1 MLQWKPNR
9 SVGVVCWTS
18 LLRQQFYAWL
28 RDGCGHELNA
38 GDAMIRSVRARTVAN
53 LGLVCALTVFLGACG
68 SMSLPSFG
76 GGSTPTVAPEPGV
89 APQMPATIRADELV
103 GRWGLA
109 SFQDPKDRAR
119 TEAAAK
125 GQCKNPYVIG
135 AGAHGG
141 VIMHLAD
148 QATPQELDLKGS
160 PGGKNYIGPT
170 GPAGGEQDREIVSF
184 DGRVMVT
191 RFIDKDAATRYGN
204 MVYVRCGPRA

>member
-1 MLQWKPNR
+1 MLRRKPNR
-9 SVGVVCWTS
+9 GAGVICWTS
-18 LLRQQFYAWL
+18 LLRKEFYAWL

-38 GDAMIRSVRARTVAN
+38 GDAMVRSLSARTVAN
-53 LGLVCALTVFLGACG
+53 LGTACALTVFLGACG
-68 SMSLPSFG
+68 SMSLTS
-76 GGSTPTVAPEPGV
+76 SPTVAPAPEP
-89 APQMPATIRADELV
+89 AMPASIRADEIV

-125 GQCKNPYVIG
+125 GQCKQPYVIG
-135 AGAHGG
+135 AGTHGG

-160 PGGKNYIGPT
+160 PSGKNYIGPT
-170 GPAGGEQDREIVSF
+170 GPAGGQQDREIVSF
-184 DGRVMVT
+184 DGRVLVT

-204 MVYVRCGPRA
+204 MVYVRCAPRA